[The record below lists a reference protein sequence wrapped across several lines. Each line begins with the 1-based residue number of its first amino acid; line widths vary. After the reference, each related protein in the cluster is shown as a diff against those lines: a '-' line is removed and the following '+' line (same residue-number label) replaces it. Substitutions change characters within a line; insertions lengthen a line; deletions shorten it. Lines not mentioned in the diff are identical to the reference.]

1 MQHRTGRASG
11 QTIYQRLLINN
22 IGVLDLRVNYDC
34 SIYCFLKNYC
44 IRLVFTI
51 AY

>member
-22 IGVLDLRVNYDC
+22 IGVLDLRDLFPDILEEFHIVYTM
-34 SIYCFLKNYC
+34 IFL
-44 IRLVFTI
+44 ILRRE
-51 AY
+51 